1 MRPIKID
8 EKMANVGYVPASIV
22 AQEVGVNLSTIYRSC
37 EAGRMVV
44 KRIGTHWY
52 LKAQSAVDFYKLPGL
67 AEDLQVWIEDNRS
80 KVITPVEYD
89 EADADLEQDESDYQ
103 D

>member
-8 EKMANVGYVPASIV
+8 EKMANVGFIPASIV

-37 EAGRMVV
+37 EAQNMVV

-52 LKAQSAVDFYKLPGL
+52 IKAQSAVDFYKLPGL
-67 AEDLQVWIEDNRS
+67 AEDLQVWIEEHRS
-80 KVITPVEYD
+80 KVIEPVKYD
-89 EADADLEQDESDYQ
+89 EKDAELSQDESDYQ